1 MARLNSKVICK
12 EYWYYFFLFL
22 RNEDTEMSAYLM
34 SHSYSDF
41 KIAEPKFAEK
51 VNENEE
57 TYIEAIFEIV
67 FNTSC

>member
-1 MARLNSKVICK
+1 MARLNSKVIRK

-41 KIAEPKFAEK
+41 KIADL
-51 VNENEE
+51 
-57 TYIEAIFEIV
+57 
-67 FNTSC
+67 